1 MDTRKYLEGK
11 GYDGYKFFGNHKK
24 ANNSY
29 IFRILAPNAKN
40 VYIIGDFNSWTEE
53 KLRKYSTGV
62 FSKTIKNV
70 NEFDKYLYVIE
81 NENGEK
87 YYKLDPYA
95 KLMDKEN
102 ENSLVYDKS
111 YKFSYKYKNKKNLN
125 IYQMS
130 AKNFDGKIFEDEKDM
145 DKFIRYLKE
154 NNFTH
159 IDFMPIF
166 ANRLKED
173 FSYGSSFYFSIN
185 ENYIEIEKIK
195 LFIDLCH
202 KNKLGIIFE
211 IDISSFDPFEKYLN
225 KFDGSNMYNY
235 DYDDILYN
243 YSGLINI
250 DPTKNLAKSFILSFV
265 TYLIKEFNI
274 DAIAIAN
281 LENLI
286 FWQGDKSRGYNE
298 NWLGFIRNIN
308 KYINDLNKIS
318 IGFYNSIWKND
329 IKEDLGFDLIYD
341 RTLAKLIKI
350 NQKNPFERA
359 NYSYIV
365 KNIIE
370 SDYKN
375 YLLGFNYFD
384 SLSEGA
390 SLAMKMNSN
399 DKKYDQLK
407 TLFLL
412 VYTLN
417 SNKMIFTSDEFGS
430 LETFNF
436 DKKINIFKQNES
448 EKDFNEFYK
457 KLSDFYIRN
466 KNLYENES
474 KTKILEIEGYSLYA
488 FKRIYKNEEYLV
500 IVNLTDLEY
509 KIDLPEK
516 IEKVLTSYNENYNSK
531 NKLYIPAFGS
541 GIFKI
546 K

>member
-40 VYIIGDFNSWTEE
+40 VYIIGDFNSWIEE

-70 NEFDKYLYVIE
+70 KEFDKYLYVIE
-81 NENGEK
+81 NENGK
-87 YYKLDPYA
+87 KFYKLDPYA
-95 KLMDKEN
+95 KLIDKEN
-102 ENSLVYDKS
+102 ENSIVYDKS

-130 AKNFDGKIFEDEKDM
+130 AKNFDEKIFEDEKNM
-145 DKFIRYLKE
+145 DKFIQYLKE

-159 IDFMPIF
+159 IDFMSIF
-166 ANRLKED
+166 ANSFKED
-173 FSYGSSFYFSIN
+173 FSYGSSFCFSIN

-274 DAIAIAN
+274 DGIAITN

-308 KYINDLNKIS
+308 EYINDLNKIS
-318 IGFYNSIWKND
+318 IGFYNSIWEND

-370 SDYKN
+370 NDYKN

-417 SNKMIFTSDEFGS
+417 SNKMIFSSDEFGS
-430 LETFNF
+430 LDTFNF

-488 FKRIYKNEEYLV
+488 FKRIYKNEEYL
-500 IVNLTDLEY
+500 IIINLTDLEY

-516 IEKVLTSYNENYNSK
+516 IEKVLTSYNENYHSK

>member
-24 ANNSY
+24 SNNSY

-40 VYIIGDFNSWTEE
+40 VYIIGDFNSWSEE

-70 NEFDKYLYVIE
+70 KEFDKYLYVIE
-81 NENGEK
+81 NENGKK

-95 KLMDKEN
+95 KLIDKEN
-102 ENSLVYDKS
+102 ENSIVYDKS

-130 AKNFDGKIFEDEKDM
+130 AKNFDEKIFEDEKNM

-154 NNFTH
+154 NNFSH
-159 IDFMPIF
+159 INFMPIF

-173 FSYGSSFYFSIN
+173 FAYGSSFYFSIN
-185 ENYIEIEKIK
+185 ETYIEIEKIK

-211 IDISSFDPFEKYLN
+211 IDISSFNSSEKYLN

-250 DPTKNLAKSFILSFV
+250 DPTKNLAKSFVFSFV

-370 SDYKN
+370 NDYKD
-375 YLLGFNYFD
+375 YILGFNYFD

-417 SNKMIFTSDEFGS
+417 SNKMIFSSDEFGS

-500 IVNLTDLEY
+500 IINLTDLEY
-509 KIDLPEK
+509 KIDFPEK
-516 IEKVLTSYNENYNSK
+516 IEKVLTSYNENYHSK

>member
-1 MDTRKYLEGK
+1 MDTRKYLEGE

-40 VYIIGDFNSWTEE
+40 VYIIGDFNSWSEE

-70 NEFDKYLYVIE
+70 KEFDKYLYVIE
-81 NENGEK
+81 NENGKK

-95 KLMDKEN
+95 KLIDKEN
-102 ENSLVYDKS
+102 ENSIVYDKS

-130 AKNFDGKIFEDEKDM
+130 AKNFDGKIFEDEKNM

-154 NNFTH
+154 NNFSH

-173 FSYGSSFYFSIN
+173 FAYGSSFYFSIN

-265 TYLIKEFNI
+265 TYLIKEFNV
-274 DAIAIAN
+274 DGIAIAN

-286 FWQGDKSRGYNE
+286 FWQGDKPRGYNE

-308 KYINDLNKIS
+308 AYINDLNKIS

-329 IKEDLGFDLIYD
+329 IREDLGFDLIYD
-341 RTLAKLIKI
+341 RALAKLIKI

-370 SDYKN
+370 NDYKN

-399 DKKYDQLK
+399 DKKFDQLK

-417 SNKMIFTSDEFGS
+417 SHKMIFSSDEFGS

-474 KTKILEIEGYSLYA
+474 KTKILETEGYSLYA

-500 IVNLTDLEY
+500 IINLTDLEY

-516 IEKVLTSYNENYNSK
+516 IEKVLTSYNENYHSK

>member
-1 MDTRKYLEGK
+1 MDTRKYLEGE

-40 VYIIGDFNSWTEE
+40 VYVIGDFNSWTEE

-70 NEFDKYLYVIE
+70 KEFDKYLYVIE
-81 NENGEK
+81 NENGKK

-95 KLMDKEN
+95 KLIDKGN

-130 AKNFDGKIFEDEKDM
+130 AKNFDGKIFEDEKNM
-145 DKFIRYLKE
+145 DKFIQYLKE

-166 ANRLKED
+166 ANRFKED

-202 KNKLGIIFE
+202 KNKIGIIFE

-250 DPTKNLAKSFILSFV
+250 DPTKNLAKSFVLSLI

-308 KYINDLNKIS
+308 AYINDLNKIS

-329 IKEDLGFDLIYD
+329 IKEDLGFNLIYD

-370 SDYKN
+370 NDYKN
-375 YLLGFNYFD
+375 YILGFNYFD

-390 SLAMKMNSN
+390 SLSMKMNSN
-399 DKKYDQLK
+399 DKKYEQLK

-417 SNKMIFTSDEFGS
+417 SHKMIFSSDEFGS

-448 EKDFNEFYK
+448 ERDFNEFYK

-516 IEKVLTSYNENYNSK
+516 IEKVLTSYNENYSSK

>member
-1 MDTRKYLEGK
+1 MNTRKYLEGK

-24 ANNSY
+24 TNNSY

-70 NEFDKYLYVIE
+70 KEFDKYLYVIE
-81 NENGEK
+81 NENGK
-87 YYKLDPYA
+87 KFYKLDPYA
-95 KLMDKEN
+95 KLIDKEN
-102 ENSLVYDKS
+102 ENSIVYDKS

-130 AKNFDGKIFEDEKDM
+130 AKNFDEKIFEDEKNM
-145 DKFIRYLKE
+145 DKFIQYLKE

-166 ANRLKED
+166 ANSFKED

-185 ENYIEIEKIK
+185 ETYIEIEKIK

-225 KFDGSNMYNY
+225 KFDGSNIYNY

-274 DAIAIAN
+274 DAIAIVN

-298 NWLGFIRNIN
+298 NWLGFIRKIN
-308 KYINDLNKIS
+308 EYINDLNKIS

-329 IKEDLGFDLIYD
+329 IKEDLGFNLIYD
-341 RTLAKLIKI
+341 RALAKLIKI

-370 SDYKN
+370 NDYKN

-390 SLAMKMNSN
+390 SLAMKMNPN

-417 SNKMIFTSDEFGS
+417 SNKMIFASDEFGS

-488 FKRIYKNEEYLV
+488 FKRIYKNKEYLV
-500 IVNLTDLEY
+500 IINLTDLEY

-516 IEKVLTSYNENYNSK
+516 IEKVLTSYNENYHSK

>member
-11 GYDGYKFFGNHKK
+11 VYDGYKFFGNHKK

-40 VYIIGDFNSWTEE
+40 VYIIGDFNLWTEE

-70 NEFDKYLYVIE
+70 KEFDKYLYVIE
-81 NENGEK
+81 KENGKK

-95 KLMDKEN
+95 KLIDKEN
-102 ENSLVYDKS
+102 ENSIVYDKS

-130 AKNFDGKIFEDEKDM
+130 AKNFDGKIFEDEKNM

-166 ANRLKED
+166 ANSFKED

-250 DPTKNLAKSFILSFV
+250 DPTKNLAKSFVFSFV

-308 KYINDLNKIS
+308 EYINDLNKIS
-318 IGFYNSIWKND
+318 IGFYNSIWEND

-341 RTLAKLIKI
+341 RSLAKLIKI

-370 SDYKN
+370 NDYKN
-375 YLLGFNYFD
+375 CILGFNYFD

-417 SNKMIFTSDEFGS
+417 SHKMIFSSDEFGS

-500 IVNLTDLEY
+500 IINLTDLEY
-509 KIDLPEK
+509 KIDFPEK
-516 IEKVLTSYNENYNSK
+516 IEKILTSYNENYHSK

>member
-1 MDTRKYLEGK
+1 MDTRKYLEGE

-53 KLRKYSTGV
+53 KLRKCSTGV

-70 NEFDKYLYVIE
+70 KEFDKYLYVIE
-81 NENGEK
+81 NENGKK

-95 KLMDKEN
+95 KLIDKEN

-130 AKNFDGKIFEDEKDM
+130 AKNFDGKIFEDEKNM
-145 DKFIRYLKE
+145 DKFIQYLKE

-159 IDFMPIF
+159 IDFMSIF
-166 ANRLKED
+166 ANRFKED

-185 ENYIEIEKIK
+185 ETYIEIEKIK

-202 KNKLGIIFE
+202 KNKLGIIFQ

-250 DPTKNLAKSFILSFV
+250 DPTKNLAKSFVFSFV

-308 KYINDLNKIS
+308 AYINDLNKIS

-329 IKEDLGFDLIYD
+329 IKEDLGFNLIYD

-370 SDYKN
+370 NDYKN

-390 SLAMKMNSN
+390 SFAMKMNSN

-412 VYTLN
+412 AYTLN
-417 SNKMIFTSDEFGS
+417 SHKMIFSSDEFGS

-488 FKRIYKNEEYLV
+488 FKRIYKNEEYL
-500 IVNLTDLEY
+500 IIINLTDLEY

-516 IEKVLTSYNENYNSK
+516 IEKILTSYNENYHSK

>member
-1 MDTRKYLEGK
+1 MDTRKYLEGE

-40 VYIIGDFNSWTEE
+40 VYIIGDFNSWIEE

-62 FSKTIKNV
+62 FSKAIKNV
-70 NEFDKYLYVIE
+70 KEFDKYLYVIE
-81 NENGEK
+81 NENGK
-87 YYKLDPYA
+87 KFYKLDPYA
-95 KLMDKEN
+95 KLIDKEN
-102 ENSLVYDKS
+102 ENSIVYDKS
-111 YKFSYKYKNKKNLN
+111 YKFSYKYKNKNNLN

-130 AKNFDGKIFEDEKDM
+130 AKNFDRKIFEDEKYM

-154 NNFTH
+154 NNFSH

-185 ENYIEIEKIK
+185 ETYIEIEKIK

-211 IDISSFDPFEKYLN
+211 IDISSFDPFVKYLN

-250 DPTKNLAKSFILSFV
+250 DPTKNLAKSFILSFI

-308 KYINDLNKIS
+308 EYINDLNKIS
-318 IGFYNSIWKND
+318 IGFYNSIWEND
-329 IKEDLGFDLIYD
+329 IKEDLGFNLIYD

-370 SDYKN
+370 NDYKN
-375 YLLGFNYFD
+375 YILGFNYFD

-417 SNKMIFTSDEFGS
+417 SNKMIFSSDEFGS

-500 IVNLTDLEY
+500 IINLTDLEY

-516 IEKVLTSYNENYNSK
+516 IEKVLTSYNENYHSK

>member
-1 MDTRKYLEGK
+1 MDTRKYLEGE

-40 VYIIGDFNSWTEE
+40 VYIIGDFNSWIEE

-70 NEFDKYLYVIE
+70 KEFDKYLYVIE
-81 NENGEK
+81 NENGK
-87 YYKLDPYA
+87 KFYKLDPYA
-95 KLMDKEN
+95 KLIDKEN
-102 ENSLVYDKS
+102 ENSIVYDKS

-130 AKNFDGKIFEDEKDM
+130 AKNFDRKIFEDEKNM
-145 DKFIRYLKE
+145 DKFIQYLKE

-166 ANRLKED
+166 ANSFKED

-185 ENYIEIEKIK
+185 ETYIEIEKIK

-211 IDISSFDPFEKYLN
+211 IDISSFDPVEKYLN
-225 KFDGSNMYNY
+225 KFDGSNMYDY

-308 KYINDLNKIS
+308 EYINDLNKIS
-318 IGFYNSIWKND
+318 IGFYNSIWKKD
-329 IKEDLGFDLIYD
+329 IREDLGFDLIYD
-341 RTLAKLIKI
+341 RALAKLIKI

-370 SDYKN
+370 NDYKN

-417 SNKMIFTSDEFGS
+417 SNKMIFSSDEFGS

-488 FKRIYKNEEYLV
+488 FKRIYKNKEYLV
-500 IVNLTDLEY
+500 IINLTDLEY

-516 IEKVLTSYNENYNSK
+516 IEKVLTSYNENYHSK

>member
-24 ANNSY
+24 TNNSY

-70 NEFDKYLYVIE
+70 KEFDKYLYVIE
-81 NENGEK
+81 NENGK
-87 YYKLDPYA
+87 KFYKLDPYA
-95 KLMDKEN
+95 KLIDKEN
-102 ENSLVYDKS
+102 ENSIIYDKS

-130 AKNFDGKIFEDEKDM
+130 AKNFDGKIFEDEKNM

-166 ANRLKED
+166 ANSFKED

-185 ENYIEIEKIK
+185 ETYIEIEKIK

-211 IDISSFDPFEKYLN
+211 IDISSFDPVEKYLN
-225 KFDGSNMYNY
+225 KFDGSNMYDY

-250 DPTKNLAKSFILSFV
+250 DTTKNLAKSFILSFV

-274 DAIAIAN
+274 DAIAIVN

-298 NWLGFIRNIN
+298 NWLGFIRKIN
-308 KYINDLNKIS
+308 EYINDLNKIS

-329 IKEDLGFDLIYD
+329 IKEDLGFNLIYD
-341 RTLAKLIKI
+341 RALAKLIKI

-370 SDYKN
+370 NDYKN

-417 SNKMIFTSDEFGS
+417 SNKMIFASDEFGS

-488 FKRIYKNEEYLV
+488 FKRIYKNKEYLV
-500 IVNLTDLEY
+500 IINLTDLEY

-516 IEKVLTSYNENYNSK
+516 IEKVLTSYNENYHSK

>member
-40 VYIIGDFNSWTEE
+40 VYVIGDFNSWTEE

-70 NEFDKYLYVIE
+70 KEFDKYLYVIE
-81 NENGEK
+81 NENGKK

-95 KLMDKEN
+95 KLIDKEN
-102 ENSLVYDKS
+102 ENSIVYDKS
-111 YKFSYKYKNKKNLN
+111 YKFSYKFKNKKNLN

-130 AKNFDGKIFEDEKDM
+130 AKNFDGKIFEDEKNM
-145 DKFIRYLKE
+145 DKFIQYLKE

-166 ANRLKED
+166 ANRFKED

-211 IDISSFDPFEKYLN
+211 IDISSFDLFEKYLN

-250 DPTKNLAKSFILSFV
+250 DPTKNLAKSFVFSFV

-274 DAIAIAN
+274 DAISIAN

-308 KYINDLNKIS
+308 EYINDLNKIS
-318 IGFYNSIWKND
+318 IGFYNSIWEND
-329 IKEDLGFDLIYD
+329 IKEDLGFNLIYD

-370 SDYKN
+370 NDYKN

-417 SNKMIFTSDEFGS
+417 SNKMIFSSDEFGS

-436 DKKINIFKQNES
+436 DEKINIFKQNES

-500 IVNLTDLEY
+500 IINLTDLEY

-516 IEKVLTSYNENYNSK
+516 IEKVLTSYNENYHSK

>member
-1 MDTRKYLEGK
+1 MDTRKYLEGE

-70 NEFDKYLYVIE
+70 KEFDKYLYVIE
-81 NENGEK
+81 KENGKK

-95 KLMDKEN
+95 KLIDKEN
-102 ENSLVYDKS
+102 ENSIVYDKS

-130 AKNFDGKIFEDEKDM
+130 AKNFDGKIFEDEKNM

-166 ANRLKED
+166 ANSFKED

-185 ENYIEIEKIK
+185 ETYIEIEKIK

-211 IDISSFDPFEKYLN
+211 IDISSFDPVEKYLN

-235 DYDDILYN
+235 DYDDIFYN

-250 DPTKNLAKSFILSFV
+250 DPTKNLAKSFVFSFV

-308 KYINDLNKIS
+308 EYINDLNKIS
-318 IGFYNSIWKND
+318 IGFYNSIWEND

-350 NQKNPFERA
+350 KQKNPFERA

-370 SDYKN
+370 NDYKN
-375 YLLGFNYFD
+375 YILGFNYFD

-417 SNKMIFTSDEFGS
+417 SNKMIFSSDEFGS

-500 IVNLTDLEY
+500 IINMTDLEY

>member
-1 MDTRKYLEGK
+1 MDTRKYLEGE
-11 GYDGYKFFGNHKK
+11 GCDGYKFFGNHKK

-40 VYIIGDFNSWTEE
+40 VYIIGDFNSWIEE

-70 NEFDKYLYVIE
+70 KEFDKYLYVIE
-81 NENGEK
+81 NENGK
-87 YYKLDPYA
+87 KFYKLDPYA
-95 KLMDKEN
+95 KLIDKEN
-102 ENSLVYDKS
+102 ENSIVYDKS

-130 AKNFDGKIFEDEKDM
+130 AKNFDRKIFEDEKNM
-145 DKFIRYLKE
+145 DKFIQYLKE
-154 NNFTH
+154 NNFSH

-166 ANRLKED
+166 ANRLNEN
-173 FSYGSSFYFSIN
+173 FAYGSSFYFSIN
-185 ENYIEIEKIK
+185 ETYIEIEKIK

-250 DPTKNLAKSFILSFV
+250 DPTKNLAKSFVLSLI

-274 DAIAIAN
+274 DGIAIAN

-308 KYINDLNKIS
+308 AYINDLNKIS

-329 IKEDLGFDLIYD
+329 IREDLGFDLIYD
-341 RTLAKLIKI
+341 RTFAKLIKI

-370 SDYKN
+370 NDYKN
-375 YLLGFNYFD
+375 YILGFNYFD

-399 DKKYDQLK
+399 DKKYYQLK

-500 IVNLTDLEY
+500 IINLTDLEY

-516 IEKVLTSYNENYNSK
+516 IEKILTSYNENYHSK

>member
-24 ANNSY
+24 TNNSY

-40 VYIIGDFNSWTEE
+40 VYIIGDFNSWSEE

-70 NEFDKYLYVIE
+70 KEFDKYLYVIE
-81 NENGEK
+81 NENGKK

-95 KLMDKEN
+95 KLIDKEN
-102 ENSLVYDKS
+102 ENSIVYDKS

-130 AKNFDGKIFEDEKDM
+130 AKNFNGKIFEDEKNM

-211 IDISSFDPFEKYLN
+211 IDISSFAPFEKYLN

-250 DPTKNLAKSFILSFV
+250 DPTKNLAKSFVFSFV
-265 TYLIKEFNI
+265 TYLIKEFNV
-274 DAIAIAN
+274 DGIAISN

-318 IGFYNSIWKND
+318 IGFYNSIWEND

-370 SDYKN
+370 NDYKN

-500 IVNLTDLEY
+500 IINLTDLEY

-516 IEKVLTSYNENYNSK
+516 IEKILTSYNENYHSK